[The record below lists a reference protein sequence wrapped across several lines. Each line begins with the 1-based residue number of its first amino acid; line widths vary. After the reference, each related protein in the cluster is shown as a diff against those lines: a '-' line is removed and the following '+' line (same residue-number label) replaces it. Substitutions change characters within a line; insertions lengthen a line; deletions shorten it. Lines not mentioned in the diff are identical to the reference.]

1 MKVLVTGGT
10 GFIGSNIVNKLL
22 DAGREV
28 LITGL
33 EDITLKNP
41 KLINLGRSFHNLDWD
56 KIGKIDVFFTKR
68 LITTPPRPTKRRC
81 LR

>member
-41 KLINLGRSFHNLDWD
+41 KLINLG
-56 KIGKIDVFFTKR
+56 
-68 LITTPPRPTKRRC
+68 
-81 LR
+81 